1 MDDEIA
7 DMAAKYLLS
16 YTTTASEEGKYWC
29 KTIAGDLADILRG
42 EYISVI
48 VREGEEDG

>member
-7 DMAAKYLLS
+7 DVAAKYLLS
-16 YTTTASEEGKYWC
+16 SIGASEEAKYWC
-29 KTIAGDLADILRG
+29 KTIAGDLVDILRG

>member
-1 MDDEIA
+1 MDEIA

-16 YTTTASEEGKYWC
+16 YTATSSEEGKYWC
-29 KTIAGDLADILRG
+29 KTIAGDLVDILRG

-48 VREGEEDG
+48 ITDDE